1 MMLAFLFMLLG
12 LIALSMVD
20 KRHQKQ
26 VYANF
31 NFQIDVRGGWYKL
44 LAWPC
49 LVFSG
54 YFVFAAHG
62 IALGTVYYVAS
73 ITFASLLIS
82 IALSYQPRALIV
94 MIIASLLLLTGSLL
108 NG

>member
-31 NFQIDVRGGWYKL
+31 QIDVSGGWYKL

-82 IALSYQPRALIV
+82 IALSYQPRALII
-94 MIIASLLLLTGSLL
+94 MIIASLLSITGSLL